1 MPARDRDRLVEQHLG
16 LVQSVARKLRKQIT
30 ARIDFD
36 DLVGYGSKGL
46 LEAAERFDPVHGV
59 AFTTF
64 AYYRIRG
71 AMLDGLRT
79 MGWYSRA
86 DYARYRAEERATEYL
101 QNQAE
106 RAGAAATG
114 AREGAAD
121 GDADK
126 VEGKLSAIAELLS
139 GVATVHIT
147 SLEAAATVADE
158 RLPPPDA
165 SLDTGRLSARV
176 RDAVGKLPDRERQL
190 MELYYFADKNLE
202 EAGAVMGLSKSGACR
217 LHARAG
223 ELLRRRLADARDWRP
238 RGLPPPVTVPFF
250 ACEGAPGRV

>member
-1 MPARDRDRLVEQHLG
+1 MSARDRDSLVQQHLG

-46 LEAAERFDPVHGV
+46 IEAAERFDPAHGV

-121 GDADK
+121 GEATI
-126 VEGKLSAIAELLS
+126 EGKLSAIAELLS

-147 SLEAAATVADE
+147 SLEAAAAVADD
-158 RLPPPDA
+158 RLPAPDA

-176 RDAVGKLPDRERQL
+176 RDAVGHLPDRERQL
-190 MELYYFADKNLE
+190 LELYYFADKNLE
-202 EAGAVMGLSKSGACR
+202 EAGAVMGLSKSWACR
-217 LHARAG
+217 LHARAVD
-223 ELLRRRLADARDWRP
+223 LLRHQLADALD
-238 RGLPPPVTVPFF
+238 
-250 ACEGAPGRV
+250 

>member
-1 MPARDRDRLVEQHLG
+1 MSARDRDRLVQQHLG

-46 LEAAERFDPVHGV
+46 IEAAERFDPAHGV

-106 RAGAAATG
+106 REGAGASGT
-114 AREGAAD
+114 REGAAD
-121 GDADK
+121 ADAGT

-147 SLEAAATVADE
+147 SLEAAAAVADD
-158 RLPPPDA
+158 RLPAPDA

-190 MELYYFADKNLE
+190 LELYYFADKNLE
-202 EAGAVMGLSKSGACR
+202 EAGAVMGLSKSWACR
-217 LHARAG
+217 LHARAVD
-223 ELLRRRLADARDWRP
+223 LLRHQLADALD
-238 RGLPPPVTVPFF
+238 
-250 ACEGAPGRV
+250 

>member
-1 MPARDRDRLVEQHLG
+1 MSARDRDRLVEQHLP
-16 LVQSVARKLRKQIT
+16 LVQSVARKLKKQIT

-46 LEAAERFDPVHGV
+46 IEAAERFDPAHGV

-101 QNQAE
+101 QNHAD
-106 RAGAAATG
+106 RAGAAAAG
-114 AREGAAD
+114 AKEGAAPA
-121 GDADK
+121 GAATT
-126 VEGKLSAIAELLS
+126 EGKLSAIAEILS
-139 GVATVHIT
+139 GIATVHIT
-147 SLEAAATVADE
+147 SLEAAATVADD

-165 SLDTGRLSARV
+165 GLDTGRLGARV
-176 RDAVGKLPDRERQL
+176 REAMRRLPDRERQL
-190 MELYYFADKNLE
+190 LELYYFADKNLE
-202 EAGAVMGLSKSGACR
+202 EAGAAMGLSKSWACR
-217 LHARAG
+217 LHARG
-223 ELLRRRLADARDWRP
+223 VELLRRELADVLD
-238 RGLPPPVTVPFF
+238 
-250 ACEGAPGRV
+250 

>member
-1 MPARDRDRLVEQHLG
+1 MSARDRDTLVGQHLG

-46 LEAAERFDPVHGV
+46 IEAAERFDPAHGV

-101 QNQAE
+101 QNQADRE
-106 RAGAAATG
+106 GAATTA
-114 AREGAAD
+114 AREGAPEVD
-121 GDADK
+121 PGT

-147 SLEAAATVADE
+147 SLEAAAAVADD
-158 RLPPPDA
+158 RLPAPDA

-176 RDAVGKLPDRERQL
+176 RDAVGHLPDRERQL
-190 MELYYFADKNLE
+190 LELYYFADKNLE
-202 EAGAVMGLSKSGACR
+202 EAGAVMGLSKSWACR
-217 LHARAG
+217 LHARAVD
-223 ELLRRRLADARDWRP
+223 LLRHQLADVID
-238 RGLPPPVTVPFF
+238 
-250 ACEGAPGRV
+250 

>member
-1 MPARDRDRLVEQHLG
+1 MSARDRDSLVQQHLG
-16 LVQSVARKLRKQIT
+16 LMQSVARKLRKQIT

-46 LEAAERFDPVHGV
+46 IEAAERFDPAHGV

-101 QNQAE
+101 QHKAE
-106 RAGAAATG
+106 RDGAAATG

-121 GDADK
+121 GEATF
-126 VEGKLSAIAELLS
+126 VGLL
-139 GVATVHIT
+139 
-147 SLEAAATVADE
+147 
-158 RLPPPDA
+158 
-165 SLDTGRLSARV
+165 
-176 RDAVGKLPDRERQL
+176 
-190 MELYYFADKNLE
+190 
-202 EAGAVMGLSKSGACR
+202 
-217 LHARAG
+217 
-223 ELLRRRLADARDWRP
+223 
-238 RGLPPPVTVPFF
+238 
-250 ACEGAPGRV
+250 

>member
-1 MPARDRDRLVEQHLG
+1 MVEQHLG
-16 LVQSVARKLRKQIT
+16 LVQSVARKLKKQIT
-30 ARIDFD
+30 ARVDFD

-46 LEAAERFDPVHGV
+46 IEAAERFDPAQGV

-64 AYYRIRG
+64 AYYRIRS

-106 RAGAAATG
+106 REGAAVTG
-114 AREGAAD
+114 AREGAASPEA
-121 GDADK
+121 GT
-126 VEGKLSAIAELLS
+126 VEGKLSAIAELLG

-158 RLPPPDA
+158 RVPAADA

-176 RDAVGKLPDRERQL
+176 RDAVHNLPERERQL
-190 MELYYFADKNLE
+190 MDLYYFADKNLE
-202 EAGAVMGLSKSGACR
+202 EAGAAMGLSKSWACR
-217 LHARAG
+217 LHARAV
-223 ELLRRRLADARDWRP
+223 ELLRQQLADA
-238 RGLPPPVTVPFF
+238 L
-250 ACEGAPGRV
+250 E

>member
-114 AREGAAD
+114 AREGVAD

-126 VEGKLSAIAELLS
+126 ESDQVQSKLSAIAELLS

-202 EAGAVMGLSKSGACR
+202 EAGAVMGLSKSWACR
-217 LHARAG
+217 LHARAV
-223 ELLRRRLADARDWRP
+223 ELLRLRLADALD
-238 RGLPPPVTVPFF
+238 
-250 ACEGAPGRV
+250 

>member
-1 MPARDRDRLVEQHLG
+1 MAARDRDTLVEQNLG

-46 LEAAERFDPVHGV
+46 IEAAERFDASHGV

-71 AMLDGLRT
+71 SMLDGLRT

-101 QNQAE
+101 QNQSE
-106 RAGAAATG
+106 REGAAATG
-114 AREGAAD
+114 AREGAAAT
-121 GDADK
+121 DAEAGS
-126 VEGKLSAIAELLS
+126 VEGKLSAISELLS
-139 GVATVHIT
+139 GIATVHIT

-158 RLPPPDA
+158 RLPAPDA
-165 SLDTGRLSARV
+165 TLDTSRLGTRV

-202 EAGAVMGLSKSGACR
+202 EAGAVMGLSKSWACR
-217 LHARAG
+217 LHARAVN
-223 ELLRRRLADARDWRP
+223 LLRRQLADVLD
-238 RGLPPPVTVPFF
+238 
-250 ACEGAPGRV
+250 